1 MNSIVTSTKTMKS
14 PSLFPAR
21 VSSLWLSFLFSTVVF
36 AARADW
42 PQWRGPDRTDVSK
55 ETGLLKSWPK
65 EGPKLVWLFKEAGL
79 GYSGPAIVGGKV
91 FTMGLR
97 YGSEYLLALDAKQ
110 GKELWSAKIGD
121 GLKNNWGDGPRG
133 TPTVDGEHVYALGG
147 QGNLICATTSEG
159 KILWHHSMRDFG
171 GRTPGWGFTE
181 SVLVDGNK
189 VVCTPGGAKGT
200 ILALDKQTGDL
211 LWQSKDFTDG
221 AQYASLITASH
232 NGTRQYIQLTMQH
245 IAGVAADDGRLL
257 WSSDWP
263 GRTAVIPT
271 PIFHNGQVYVT
282 AGYGA
287 GSKLVKLG
295 TNDQVSDVYF
305 NKVMKNH
312 HGGVILVDGHLYG
325 HSDGVGW
332 VCQDFA
338 TGEEVWAER
347 SALGKGAI
355 AYADGM
361 LYCLAEN
368 NGTIALIEA
377 SPKGWKEHGRFK
389 LDPQSPQ
396 RSPQGRIWTHPVIT
410 DGRLYLRDQ
419 ELLFCYDVKAP

>member
-1 MNSIVTSTKTMKS
+1 MKS

-21 VSSLWLSFLFSTVVF
+21 VSSLWLSFLFSTVGF

-147 QGNLICATTSEG
+147 QGNLICATTAEG

-211 LWQSKDFTDG
+211 LWQ
-221 AQYASLITASH
+221 
-232 NGTRQYIQLTMQH
+232 
-245 IAGVAADDGRLL
+245 
-257 WSSDWP
+257 
-263 GRTAVIPT
+263 
-271 PIFHNGQVYVT
+271 
-282 AGYGA
+282 
-287 GSKLVKLG
+287 
-295 TNDQVSDVYF
+295 
-305 NKVMKNH
+305 
-312 HGGVILVDGHLYG
+312 
-325 HSDGVGW
+325 
-332 VCQDFA
+332 
-338 TGEEVWAER
+338 
-347 SALGKGAI
+347 
-355 AYADGM
+355 
-361 LYCLAEN
+361 
-368 NGTIALIEA
+368 
-377 SPKGWKEHGRFK
+377 
-389 LDPQSPQ
+389 
-396 RSPQGRIWTHPVIT
+396 
-410 DGRLYLRDQ
+410 
-419 ELLFCYDVKAP
+419 